1 MLHELKLHKLS
12 WHFRKTQSFWIQKRV
27 PLACT
32 CGEKAAARFNIQ
44 RKHRKTLT
52 DHILTL
58 LKSKEFFCGFWL
70 RAACQHERSED
81 WKTLSFGMCHPHA
94 THHLT
99 IWVGFHQNVAQ
110 QAQAQHTQFPKS
122 SHGRLSRRIEKW
134 PRPQDAKTQSTVK
147 HLQRFFCEPCLNC
160 FTTSYWTWFCILT
173 VRFCQVLSP
182 VPLKATSAT
191 PQQAIPVGKR
201 GWVRSGRVGSHVDSC
216 WVELV
221 TRSSWIAAAI
231 TCMAWSSDVC
241 SKKLKDW
248 VAEHPIRMK

>member
-44 RKHRKTLT
+44 RKRRKTLT
-52 DHILTL
+52 HHRLTL
-58 LKSKEFFCGFWL
+58 LRARSSFV

-81 WKTLSFGMCHPHA
+81 GKTLSFGMCHPYV

-134 PRPQDAKTQSTVK
+134 PRPQDAKVQRVEN
-147 HLQRFFCEPCLNC
+147 LQCFCKAANNYL
-160 FTTSYWTWFCILT
+160 TS
-173 VRFCQVLSP
+173 VRVDIVYALS
-182 VPLKATSAT
+182 KFDIKSSIITS
-191 PQQAIPVGKR
+191 
-201 GWVRSGRVGSHVDSC
+201 S
-216 WVELV
+216 
-221 TRSSWIAAAI
+221 
-231 TCMAWSSDVC
+231 
-241 SKKLKDW
+241 
-248 VAEHPIRMK
+248 